1 LPCSVFFR
9 TAKVR
14 TQSETGKFLKK
25 KIIGKP
31 VNRAFFSAFNDR
43 YLPQFQLKA
52 EFSSQMKDFSY
63 ITNSHPAFIESL
75 YQEFLKNPSGVD
87 PDLRKFFE
95 GFDFAVANG
104 SAVAVNG
111 QPVAGTTAIDWM
123 KEVRVYRLILGY
135 RNKGHLLAKTNPIR
149 TRKDRGANLELSFF
163 GLSDADL
170 DTVYQAGNLIGLGA
184 TSLRNILS
192 HLQQSYAGHVGI
204 EFKYISDQKKIDWLT
219 TEMEQ
224 RFTNPVTIEKQKRI
238 LEKLNEGVIFE
249 KFLHTK
255 YIGQKRFSLEGGET
269 TIAALDAIINVSANN
284 DVQEVVIGMAHR
296 GRLNILANIMGKTY
310 EQIFSEFEGT
320 AAIDQTM
327 GSGDVKYH
335 MGYGS
340 EVQTVDHKAIHLK
353 LMPNPSHLEAVDP
366 VVVGFARAKADVLYE
381 SDFDKLLPIL
391 IHGDASVAGQGIV
404 YEVLQMSNLRG
415 YYTGGTIHFV
425 INNQIGFT
433 TDFDDARSADY
444 CTSAAAMIQ
453 APVLHVNGDDAE
465 AVVKCA
471 EIATRYRQEFN
482 SDIFIDMVCYLR
494 HGHNEGDDPK
504 YTQPQLYALIDK
516 HQNPRE
522 IYTQFLI
529 ENGEADAQQL
539 AKDMEKKFWGD
550 LQERLD
556 EVKQHPLPYKYQQ
569 PELVWKSLRK
579 ATEEDFDQ
587 SPVTAIK
594 EEEIRRVFDS
604 LMKWPEDFK
613 PLKKVEKLLQ
623 DKIKLLQTEQKIDWA
638 TAELMAY
645 GSLLVDGKLVRMSGQ
660 DVKRGTF
667 SHRHAVLRDENT
679 NLEYNRL
686 NHFQEKQEKFRIYNS
701 LLSEYGVL
709 GFEYGYAMAN
719 PNALV
724 IWEAQFGDFC
734 NGAQTMIDQFIAAG
748 EQKWQRQNG
757 VVMLLPH
764 GYEGQG
770 PEHSSAR
777 MERFLQMCA
786 ELNLVVTNITSAANL
801 FHVFRRQLTWHFRKP
816 LINFSP
822 KANLRNPGTY
832 SHISEFASSGFKE
845 VIDDNFVTA
854 AAQVKKV
861 LLCSGKLYFE
871 LAEKQ
876 QKENR
881 TDIAIVR
888 LEQLYP
894 LPAKQLDALYKKY
907 NKATW
912 FWVQEEPLNMG
923 AAGFLQMNLKSI
935 NFGVISRNASAA
947 TATGY
952 AKVHAQEQAEIIDT
966 AFGI

>member
-1 LPCSVFFR
+1 
-9 TAKVR
+9 
-14 TQSETGKFLKK
+14 
-25 KIIGKP
+25 
-31 VNRAFFSAFNDR
+31 
-43 YLPQFQLKA
+43 
-52 EFSSQMKDFSY
+52 MKDFSY
-63 ITNSHPAFIESL
+63 ITNSHPAYIESL
-75 YQEFLKNPSGVD
+75 YQEFVQNPAAID
-87 PDLRKFFE
+87 PDMKKFFE
-95 GFDFAVANG
+95 GFDFAVASG
-104 SAVAVNG
+104 SGVATTANG
-111 QPVAGTTAIDWM
+111 QAATSADGIDWM
-123 KEVRVYRLILGY
+123 KEIRVYRLILGY

-149 TRKDRGANLELSFF
+149 ARKDRGANLDLSFF
-163 GLSDADL
+163 GLSDADMN
-170 DTVYQAGNLIGLGA
+170 TTYQAGNLIGLGA
-184 TSLRNILS
+184 TTLKNILA
-192 HLQQSYAGHVGI
+192 HLERCYASNVGI

-219 TEMEQ
+219 NEMERQ
-224 RFTNPVTIEKQKRI
+224 FTQPLPLNKKKRI
-238 LEKLNEGVIFE
+238 LEKLNQGVMFE

-269 TIAALDAIINVSANN
+269 TIAALDTIINTAANN

-296 GRLNILANIMGKTY
+296 GRLNVLANIMGKTY

-320 AAIDQTM
+320 AVMDQTM

-340 EVQTVDHKAIHLK
+340 EVQTADDKTIHLK

-366 VVVGFARAKADVLYE
+366 VVVGFARAKADVLYK
-381 SDFDKLLPIL
+381 SDFDKILPIL

-404 YEVLQMSNLRG
+404 YEVLQMSNLLG

-433 TDFDDARSADY
+433 TDFEDARSADY
-444 CTSAAAMIQ
+444 CTSIAAMVQ
-453 APVLHVNGDDAE
+453 APVLHINGDDAE

-482 SDIFIDMVCYLR
+482 SDIFIDMVCYR
-494 HGHNEGDDPK
+494 KHGHNEGDDPK
-504 YTQPQLYALIDK
+504 YTQPQLYAMIDK

-522 IYTQFLI
+522 IYTQFLMQ
-529 ENGEADAQQL
+529 NGESDAQQL
-539 AKDMEKKFWGD
+539 AKEMEKKFWTD

-556 EVKQHPLPYKYQQ
+556 EVKQNPLPYKYQQ
-569 PELVWKSLRK
+569 PELVWKSLGK
-579 ATEEDFDQ
+579 ATEEDFEH
-587 SPVTAIK
+587 SPITAIPETEVK
-594 EEEIRRVFDS
+594 RLFDK
-604 LMKWPEDFK
+604 LMNWPADFK

-623 DKIKLLQTEQKIDWA
+623 DKIRLLETEQKIDWA
-638 TAELMAY
+638 TAELLAY
-645 GSLLVDGKLVRMSGQ
+645 SSILVEGNIVRMSGQ

-667 SHRHAVLRDENT
+667 SHRHAILRDENT
-679 NLEYNRL
+679 NVEYNRL
-686 NHFQEKQEKFRIYNS
+686 NHFQDNQEKFRIYNS

-777 MERFLQMCA
+777 LERFLQLCA
-786 ELNLVVTNITSAANL
+786 ELNMVVTNITTSANL
-801 FHVFRRQLTWHFRKP
+801 FHAFRRQLTWNFRKP
-816 LINFSP
+816 MINFSP
-822 KANLRNPGTY
+822 KANLRSPGTY
-832 SHISEFASSGFKE
+832 SVVGDFTNGGFKE
-845 VIDDNFVTA
+845 LIDDHFVNDA
-854 AAQVKKV
+854 SQVKKV
-861 LLCSGKLYFE
+861 LLCSGKIYFE
-871 LAEKQ
+871 LADQQ

-881 TDIAIVR
+881 QDVAVVR

-894 LPAKQLDALYKKY
+894 LPHKQLEALHKKY

-923 AAGFLQMNLKSI
+923 AASFLQMNLKSI

-952 AKVHAQEQAEIIDT
+952 AKVHAAEQAEIIST